1 MQAANSLAGGNT
13 ADVLQAVAEQLK
25 VPLTIIA
32 RQAELNQALGAAVQ
46 PDDLRAMHVQAT
58 TALTLVDCYLLGLAL
73 SQGQTQLELEPVS
86 LSSMLTTAAH
96 ELYYLA
102 RQHNIE
108 LEVQTAG
115 KYEPVMA
122 NHRGLH
128 AALVSLGYGLL
139 ESNGQTQGRHRH
151 LTLAAHRTPHGLVA
165 GIYGDYED
173 LEAHE
178 WRTALKLCGQASQPF
193 TALCSGSGAGLFVA
207 DTILRSM
214 TSQLRVGRRQKE
226 AGLAA
231 TFQPSHQLMFV

>member
-1 MQAANSLAGGNT
+1 MRKASGLTTGGAS

-32 RQAELNQALGAAVQ
+32 RQAELSQALGAAQ
-46 PDDLRAMHVQAT
+46 PDDLRAMQVQAT

-73 SQGQTQLELEPVS
+73 AQGQMRLELEPVS
-86 LSSMLTTAAH
+86 LSSMLTSAAH

-108 LEVQTAG
+108 LEVQVAG
-115 KYEPVMA
+115 KYGPVMA
-122 NHRGLH
+122 NHRGLQ
-128 AALVSLGYGLL
+128 AALVSLGYGLIG
-139 ESNGQTQGRHRH
+139 SGAQPDGRYRH
-151 LTLAAHRTPHGLVA
+151 ITLGAHRTPHGLVA
-165 GIYGDYED
+165 GMYGDYED

-193 TALCSGSGAGLFVA
+193 NAVCAGSGAGLFVA
-207 DTILRSM
+207 DTILRAM
-214 TSQLRVGRRQKE
+214 TTQLRVGRRQKE

-231 TFQPSHQLMFV
+231 TFQPSRQLAFV